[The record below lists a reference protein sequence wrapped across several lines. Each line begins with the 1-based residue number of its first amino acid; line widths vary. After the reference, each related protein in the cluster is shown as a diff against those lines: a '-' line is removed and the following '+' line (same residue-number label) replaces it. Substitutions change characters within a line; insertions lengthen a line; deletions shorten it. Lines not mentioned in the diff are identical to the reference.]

1 MTDSLLGPAAIAS
14 AVHAT
19 LDAAFKAIP
28 ADKSH
33 AVIID
38 AVTDQ
43 GGTVRGMF
51 VQRTANGW
59 NVVLEGEV
67 SGQLGA
73 AGAAGAVV
81 VAKAW

>member
-33 AVIID
+33 AVIFDGTTD
-38 AVTDQ
+38 A

-59 NVVLEGEV
+59 NVVLEGEI
-67 SGQLGA
+67 SHGHGA
-73 AGAAGAVV
+73 VGSVV